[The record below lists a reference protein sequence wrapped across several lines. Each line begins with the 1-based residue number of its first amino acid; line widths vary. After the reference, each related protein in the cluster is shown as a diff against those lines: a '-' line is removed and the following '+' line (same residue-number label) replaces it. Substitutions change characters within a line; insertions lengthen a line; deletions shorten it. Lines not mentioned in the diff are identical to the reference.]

1 MTSGSTAPSACDA
14 CLRRTWLLARLAG
27 RLEIALRRRDRL
39 PEVLALSDADLV
51 AALAPERQDRL
62 LAELAR
68 FRPDHARAR
77 SRAVALV
84 AHCRHDD
91 RYPAALRDLGDPP
104 AVVHVRGGPGMLQRL
119 LSPAVAV
126 VGARRASSYG
136 LEVARALGR
145 GLASAGITVVSG
157 MALGVDS
164 AAHAGALE
172 VGGPTLAVLAGGA
185 DVPYPATKRTLYRRL
200 AATGAI
206 VSEMPPGTGAWRW
219 CFPARNR
226 LIAALG
232 QATVVVEAGE
242 RSGSLITAQIA
253 QQLGREVC
261 AVPGHVTAT
270 MAAGTNALLFDGAGL
285 VRDAQDVLD
294 RVLGA
299 GTVAVPRPDGRELAP
314 SLRRLLEAVSNG
326 RDTLAALATPEGDV
340 EEALVGLAELELQG
354 YVRRGPGG
362 RYARTHTP

>member
-1 MTSGSTAPSACDA
+1 M
-14 CLRRTWLLARLAG
+14 
-27 RLEIALRRRDRL
+27 
-39 PEVLALSDADLV
+39 
-51 AALAPERQDRL
+51 
-62 LAELAR
+62 AELAR
-68 FRPDHARAR
+68 FRPDLARAR
-77 SRAVALV
+77 SRTAALE
-84 AHCRHDD
+84 AYCRHDD
-91 RYPAALRDLGDPP
+91 RYPAALRELGDPP
-104 AVVHVRGGPGMLQRL
+104 AVVHVRGAPEALQRL
-119 LSPAVAV
+119 LAGPAVAV

-185 DVPYPATKRTLYRRL
+185 DVPYPPTKRTLYRRL

-232 QATVVVEAGE
+232 QAAVVVEAGE

-261 AVPGHVTAT
+261 AVPGQVTAT

-299 GTVAVPRPDGRELAP
+299 GVMAVPRRDGRELAP
-314 SLRRLLEAVSNG
+314 PLRRLLEAVSNG

-362 RYARTHTP
+362 RYARTAG

>member
-1 MTSGSTAPSACDA
+1 
-14 CLRRTWLLARLAG
+14 
-27 RLEIALRRRDRL
+27 
-39 PEVLALSDADLV
+39 
-51 AALAPERQDRL
+51 L

-68 FRPDHARAR
+68 FDPDRARAR
-77 SRAVALV
+77 VGAARLDAYCS
-84 AHCRHDD
+84 HDEG
-91 RYPAALRDLGDPP
+91 YPAVLGELGDPP
-104 AVVHVRGGPGMLQRL
+104 AVVHVRGEPGALARFR
-119 LSPAVAV
+119 PEAAVAV

-145 GLASAGITVVSG
+145 GLASAGMTVVSG

-185 DVPYPATKRTLYRRL
+185 DVPYPATKRTLYRRI
-200 AATGAI
+200 AAVGCV

-226 LIAALG
+226 IIAALAR
-232 QATVVVEAGE
+232 ATVVVEAGE
-242 RSGSLITAQIA
+242 RSGSLITAHLA

-261 AVPGHVTAT
+261 AVPGQVTAA
-270 MAAGTNALLFDGAGL
+270 MAAGTNALLFDGADL

-299 GTVAVPRPDGRELAP
+299 GAVTVPRPDGGELAP
-314 SLRRLLEAVSNG
+314 PLRRLLEAVSNG
-326 RDTLAALATPEGDV
+326 QDTLAALASPEGDV
-340 EEALVGLAELELQG
+340 EEALVGLAELELHG

-362 RYARTHTP
+362 RYAVTA